1 MEPEFCQNDPVLRIS
16 KQVILI
22 AITTKTNHRI
32 LNHILNPVAIC
43 YNGSVKKTALSQLF
57 LYRYRYHI
65 GFFLLAVAYIAVLFG
80 LPLLAPA
87 GLSEAEME
95 SVAHSYALNF
105 DSIFR
110 GDIVDLPYRALQ
122 KLSIMLFGL
131 NVYAIKLPSII
142 IGLFLGLLLILLLN
156 RWFKNSV
163 ALLASILAVL
173 SASFLFLAGSGT
185 PLIMLVFWPTLLLW
199 LGSKIQGVTKPK
211 PLYCFVF
218 AFALLASIF
227 TPHLIYL
234 AAFIVL
240 FAVLHPHLRFTIK
253 TLPTIPLILTLF
265 IILMGLAAL
274 GVAIVV
280 NPVILPSL
288 LWTPGLDLAGFIEN
302 IKGAFIPLFAWNTT
316 LESQFLSPFV
326 GLASIALAVIG
337 LLSTT
342 KGFFASR
349 NSIATCLII
358 FTIFL
363 AGLNPESAILILLPL
378 AILIAHGFRYIL
390 DKWYNLF
397 PDNPYARISAA
408 LPIGLFMGIMITGGI
423 THFLFGYH
431 YVPMVADEFNN
442 DLTIVSRHLN
452 HGETLYVTNS
462 EIEYN
467 FFKVL
472 EDNDGTI
479 KVANTIPADADLP
492 ASYATLGAVEIKGE
506 LKSIITSSKS
516 ENSDR
521 IYTYTSV
528 PVLEDEIITEEKE

>member
-1 MEPEFCQNDPVLRIS
+1 MLS
-16 KQVILI
+16 K
-22 AITTKTNHRI
+22 
-32 LNHILNPVAIC
+32 
-43 YNGSVKKTALSQLF
+43 LF
-57 LYRYRYHI
+57 LYRYRFHV
-65 GFFLLAVAYIAVLFG
+65 GFFLLAVAYIVILFG

-87 GLSEAEME
+87 GLSEAEMK
-95 SVAHSYALNF
+95 SAAHSYALQP
-105 DSIFR
+105 DSVLK

-131 NVYAIKLPSII
+131 TIYSVKLPSII

-156 RWFKNSV
+156 RWFKTNV

-240 FAVLHPHLRFTIK
+240 FALLHPHLRFTIK
-253 TLPTIPLILTLF
+253 TLPTVPLILTLF
-265 IILMGLAAL
+265 IILVGLAAL
-274 GVAIVV
+274 VVAAFV
-280 NPVILPSL
+280 NPSIIPEL
-288 LWTPGLDLAGFIEN
+288 LFAPGLTLGGFFAN
-302 IKGAFIPLFAWNTT
+302 IQVAFLPLFSWSTT

-337 LLSTT
+337 LLSTA

-349 NSIATCLII
+349 NSIASCLII

-378 AILIAHGFRYIL
+378 AILIAHGLRYIL
-390 DKWYNLF
+390 DKWYKLF
-397 PDNPYARISAA
+397 PDNPYARISAVF
-408 LPIGLFMGIMITGGI
+408 PIGIFMGIIIIGGL

-442 DLTIVSRHLN
+442 DLTLLRSQVDNDQTIYIIDNEVA
-452 HGETLYVTNS
+452 
-462 EIEYN
+462 YN
-467 FFKVL
+467 FYQIL
-472 EDNDGTI
+472 QANGEGYP
-479 KVANTIPADADLP
+479 VAADFPTDQELP
-492 ASYATLGAVEIKGE
+492 HEYATLGHQETSGE
-506 LKSIITSSKS
+506 LKRIIVSSKS
-516 ENSDR
+516 NNSDR
-521 IYTYTSV
+521 IYVYTSKEV
-528 PVLEDEIITEEKE
+528 VEELNTEEKE